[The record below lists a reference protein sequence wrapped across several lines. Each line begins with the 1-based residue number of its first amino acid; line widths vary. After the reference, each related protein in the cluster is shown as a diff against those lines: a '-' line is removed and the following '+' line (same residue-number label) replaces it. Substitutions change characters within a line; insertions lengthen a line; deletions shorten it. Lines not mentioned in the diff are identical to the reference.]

1 MCGGLIME
9 RIPIAGP
16 SISQREIDYATDAA
30 TTGWYDG
37 AGEYPRRFERAFA
50 SYLGVKH
57 AVSLPSCTSG
67 LHLALA
73 ALGIGP
79 GDEVIVPDVTWI
91 ASAAPI
97 SYVGAVA
104 VFADIDER
112 TWCLSSQSVR
122 ECVTEKT
129 KAILAVDLYGGTADY
144 EGLRQIAE
152 EHGLK
157 IIEDAAEAFGSEYEG
172 CKAGALGDV
181 AAFSFHGSK
190 TMSTGEGGM
199 LVTDDDE
206 LYARAMQL
214 RDHGREPGD
223 VLFRNT
229 EVAFKYKMPPVS
241 AAIGLGQ
248 VERAEELVVRKR
260 EIFNWYH
267 EALNEVTGV
276 HLNHEPDNTKNS
288 YWMVTAVLEPKLD
301 WPKEKLMGALDREG
315 IDSRPMFYPLSSL
328 SAYDGFPQA
337 AKARECNEVS
347 YRITPWGINLPS
359 ALCLKEDQVQ
369 HVVDVLAQILRAP

>member
-1 MCGGLIME
+1 MIME

-16 SISQREIDYATDAA
+16 SISQREIDYVTDAA

-37 AGEYPRRFERAFA
+37 AGEYPHRFERAFA
-50 SYLGVKH
+50 SYLEVKH

-122 ECVTEKT
+122 ECITEKT
-129 KAILAVDLYGGTADY
+129 KAILAVDLYGGIADY
-144 EGLRQIAE
+144 AELRLLAE

-172 CKAGALGDV
+172 CKAGTLGDV

-206 LYARAMQL
+206 LYARVMQL

-267 EALNEVTGV
+267 EALSEVNGV
-276 HLNHEPDNTKNS
+276 QLNHEPDNTKNS
-288 YWMVTAVLEPKLD
+288 YWMVTAVLDPKLG
-301 WPKEKLMGALDREG
+301 WPKEKLMGALDKEG

-328 SAYDGFPQA
+328 SAYDGVFQSA
-337 AKARECNEVS
+337 MARDRNEVS

-359 ALCLKEDQVQ
+359 ALCLKKGQVQ
-369 HVVDVLAQILRAP
+369 RVVDALIQILSAP

>member
-1 MCGGLIME
+1 MPERLIKK

-30 TTGWYDG
+30 ATGWYDG
-37 AGEYPRRFERAFA
+37 AGDYPHRFERAFA
-50 SYLGVKH
+50 SYLEVKH
-57 AVSLPSCTSG
+57 AVSLPSCTTG

-97 SYVGAVA
+97 NYVGASA

-112 TWCLSSQSVR
+112 TWCLSPQSVR

-129 KAILAVDLYGGTADY
+129 KAILSVDLYGGVSDY

-152 EHGLK
+152 EYGLK
-157 IIEDAAEAFGSEYEG
+157 IIEDAAEAFGSEFEG
-172 CKAGALGDV
+172 RKAGTLGDV

-199 LVTDDDE
+199 LVTDDDD
-206 LYARAMQL
+206 LYARVMHL

-229 EVAFKYKMPPVS
+229 KVAFKYKMPSVS

-248 VERAEELVVRKR
+248 VERAEELVARKR
-260 EIFNWYH
+260 EIFNWYY
-267 EALNEVTGV
+267 EAFSEADGIQ
-276 HLNHEPDNTKNS
+276 LNHEPCNTKNS
-288 YWMVTAVLEPKLD
+288 YWMVTAILEPKLE

-328 SAYDGFPQA
+328 SAYDGVSQA
-337 AKARECNEVS
+337 AEARDRNEVS

-359 ALCLKEDQVQ
+359 ALCLEESQVQ
-369 HVVDVLAQILRAP
+369 RVADAFPQILSA

>member
-1 MCGGLIME
+1 ME

-30 TTGWYDG
+30 ATGWYDG
-37 AGEYPRRFERAFA
+37 AGDYPRRFESAFA
-50 SYLGVKH
+50 SYLEVKH

-97 SYVGAVA
+97 NYVGASA
-104 VFADIDER
+104 VFADVDER
-112 TWCLSSQSVR
+112 TWCLSPQSVR

-129 KAILAVDLYGGTADY
+129 KAILSVDLYGGVSDY

-157 IIEDAAEAFGSEYEG
+157 IVEDAAEAFGSEFEG
-172 CKAGALGDV
+172 RKAGTLGDV

-199 LVTDDDE
+199 LVTDDDD
-206 LYARAMQL
+206 LHARVMHL

-248 VERAEELVVRKR
+248 VERAEELVARKR
-260 EIFNWYH
+260 EIFNWYY
-267 EALNEVTGV
+267 EAFSEADGIQ
-276 HLNHEPDNTKNS
+276 LNHEPCNTKNS
-288 YWMVTAVLEPKLD
+288 YWMVTAILEPKLE

-328 SAYDGFPQA
+328 SAYDGVSQA
-337 AKARECNEVS
+337 AEARDRNEVS

-359 ALCLKEDQVQ
+359 ALCLEESQVQ
-369 HVVDVLAQILRAP
+369 RVADAFLQILSA

>member
-1 MCGGLIME
+1 MPERLIKK

-30 TTGWYDG
+30 ATGWYDG
-37 AGEYPRRFERAFA
+37 AGDYPHRFERAFA
-50 SYLGVKH
+50 SYLEVKH
-57 AVSLPSCTSG
+57 AVSLPSCTTG

-97 SYVGAVA
+97 NYVGASA

-112 TWCLSSQSVR
+112 TWCLSPQSVR

-129 KAILAVDLYGGTADY
+129 KAILSVDLYGGVSDY

-152 EHGLK
+152 EYGLK
-157 IIEDAAEAFGSEYEG
+157 IIEDAAEAFGSEFEG
-172 CKAGALGDV
+172 RKAGTLGDV

-199 LVTDDDE
+199 LVTDDDD
-206 LYARAMQL
+206 LHARVMHL

-229 EVAFKYKMPPVS
+229 EVAFKYKMPSVS

-248 VERAEELVVRKR
+248 VERAEELVARKR
-260 EIFNWYH
+260 EIFNWYY
-267 EALNEVTGV
+267 EAFSEADGIQ
-276 HLNHEPDNTKNS
+276 LNHEPCNTKNS
-288 YWMVTAVLEPKLD
+288 YWMVTAILEPKLE

-328 SAYDGFPQA
+328 SAYDGVSQA
-337 AKARECNEVS
+337 AEARDRNEVS

-359 ALCLKEDQVQ
+359 ALCLEESQVQ
-369 HVVDVLAQILRAP
+369 RAADAFLQILSA

>member
-30 TTGWYDG
+30 ATGWYDG
-37 AGEYPRRFERAFA
+37 AGDYPHRFERAFA
-50 SYLGVKH
+50 SYLEVKH

-73 ALGIGP
+73 ALGIGA

-97 SYVGAVA
+97 NYVGASA

-112 TWCLSSQSVR
+112 TWCLSPQSVR

-129 KAILAVDLYGGTADY
+129 KAILSVDLYGGVSDY

-152 EHGLK
+152 EYGLK
-157 IIEDAAEAFGSEYEG
+157 IIEDAAEAFGSEFEG
-172 CKAGALGDV
+172 RKAGTLGDV

-199 LVTDDDE
+199 LVTDDDD
-206 LYARAMQL
+206 LHARVMHL

-229 EVAFKYKMPPVS
+229 EVAFKYKMPSVS

-248 VERAEELVVRKR
+248 VERAEELVARKR
-260 EIFNWYH
+260 EIFNWYY
-267 EALNEVTGV
+267 EAFSEADGIQ
-276 HLNHEPDNTKNS
+276 LNHEPCNTKNS
-288 YWMVTAVLEPKLD
+288 YWMVTAILEPKLE

-328 SAYDGFPQA
+328 SAYDGVFQA
-337 AKARECNEVS
+337 AEARDRNEVS

-359 ALCLKEDQVQ
+359 ALCLEESQVQ
-369 HVVDVLAQILRAP
+369 RVADAFLQILSA

>member
-1 MCGGLIME
+1 MPERLIKK

-30 TTGWYDG
+30 ATGWYDG
-37 AGEYPRRFERAFA
+37 AGDYPHRFERAFA
-50 SYLGVKH
+50 SYLEVKH
-57 AVSLPSCTSG
+57 AVSLPSCTTG

-73 ALGIGP
+73 ALGIGA

-97 SYVGAVA
+97 NYVGASA

-112 TWCLSSQSVR
+112 TWCLSPQSVR

-129 KAILAVDLYGGTADY
+129 KAILSVDLYGGVSDY

-152 EHGLK
+152 EYGLK
-157 IIEDAAEAFGSEYEG
+157 IIEDAAEAFGSEFEG
-172 CKAGALGDV
+172 RKAGTLGDV

-199 LVTDDDE
+199 LVTDDDD
-206 LYARAMQL
+206 LYARVMHL

-229 EVAFKYKMPPVS
+229 KVAFKYKMPSVS

-248 VERAEELVVRKR
+248 VERAEELVARKR
-260 EIFNWYH
+260 EIFNWYY
-267 EALNEVTGV
+267 EAFSEADGIQ
-276 HLNHEPDNTKNS
+276 LNHEPCNTKNS
-288 YWMVTAVLEPKLD
+288 YWMVTAILEPKLE

-328 SAYDGFPQA
+328 SAYDGVSQA
-337 AKARECNEVS
+337 AEARDRNEVS

-359 ALCLKEDQVQ
+359 ALCLEESQVQ
-369 HVVDVLAQILRAP
+369 RAADAFLQILSA

>member
-1 MCGGLIME
+1 ME

-30 TTGWYDG
+30 ATGWYDG
-37 AGEYPRRFERAFA
+37 AGDYPRRFESAFA

-57 AVSLPSCTSG
+57 AVCLPSCTSG

-73 ALGIGP
+73 ALSIGP

-97 SYVGAVA
+97 NYVGASA

-112 TWCLSSQSVR
+112 TWCLSPQSVR

-129 KAILAVDLYGGTADY
+129 KAILSVDLYGGVSDY

-152 EHGLK
+152 EYGLK
-157 IIEDAAEAFGSEYEG
+157 IIEDAAEAFGSEFEG
-172 CKAGALGDV
+172 RKAGTLGDV

-199 LVTDDDE
+199 LVTDDDD
-206 LYARAMQL
+206 LYARVMHL

-229 EVAFKYKMPPVS
+229 EVAFKYKMPSVS

-248 VERAEELVVRKR
+248 VERAEELVARKR
-260 EIFNWYH
+260 EIFNWYY
-267 EALNEVTGV
+267 EAFSEADGIQ
-276 HLNHEPDNTKNS
+276 LNHEPCNTKNS
-288 YWMVTAVLEPKLD
+288 YWMVTAILEPKLE

-328 SAYDGFPQA
+328 SAYDGVSQA
-337 AKARECNEVS
+337 AEARDRNEVS

-359 ALCLKEDQVQ
+359 ALCLEESQVQ
-369 HVVDVLAQILRAP
+369 RVADAFLQILSA

>member
-30 TTGWYDG
+30 ATGWYDG
-37 AGEYPRRFERAFA
+37 AGDYPRRFERAFA

-97 SYVGAVA
+97 NYVGASA
-104 VFADIDER
+104 VFADVDER
-112 TWCLSSQSVR
+112 TWCLSPQSVR

-129 KAILAVDLYGGTADY
+129 KAILSVDLYGGVSDY

-157 IIEDAAEAFGSEYEG
+157 IVEDAAEAFGSEFEG
-172 CKAGALGDV
+172 RKAGTLGDV

-199 LVTDDDE
+199 LVTDDDD
-206 LYARAMQL
+206 LHARVMHL

-229 EVAFKYKMPPVS
+229 EVAFKYKMPSVS

-248 VERAEELVVRKR
+248 VERAEELVARKR
-260 EIFNWYH
+260 EIFNWYD
-267 EALNEVTGV
+267 EAFSEADGIQ
-276 HLNHEPDNTKNS
+276 LNHEPCNTKNS
-288 YWMVTAVLEPKLD
+288 YWMVTAILEPKLE

-328 SAYDGFPQA
+328 SAYDGVPQA
-337 AKARECNEVS
+337 AEARDRNEVS

-359 ALCLKEDQVQ
+359 ALCLEESQVQ
-369 HVVDVLAQILRAP
+369 RVADAFLQILSA

>member
-1 MCGGLIME
+1 ME

-30 TTGWYDG
+30 ATGWYDG
-37 AGEYPRRFERAFA
+37 AGDYPHRFERAFA
-50 SYLGVKH
+50 SYLEVKH
-57 AVSLPSCTSG
+57 AVSLPSCTTG

-97 SYVGAVA
+97 NYVGASA

-112 TWCLSSQSVR
+112 TWCLSPQSVR

-129 KAILAVDLYGGTADY
+129 KAILSVDLYGGVSDY

-152 EHGLK
+152 EYGLK
-157 IIEDAAEAFGSEYEG
+157 IIEDAAEAFGSEFEG
-172 CKAGALGDV
+172 RKAGTLGDV

-199 LVTDDDE
+199 LVTDDDD
-206 LYARAMQL
+206 LYARVMHL

-229 EVAFKYKMPPVS
+229 KVAFKYKMPSVS

-248 VERAEELVVRKR
+248 VERAEELVARKR
-260 EIFNWYH
+260 EIFNWYY
-267 EALNEVTGV
+267 EAFSEADGIQ
-276 HLNHEPDNTKNS
+276 LNHEPCNTKNS
-288 YWMVTAVLEPKLD
+288 YWMVTAILEPKLE

-328 SAYDGFPQA
+328 SAYDGVSQA
-337 AKARECNEVS
+337 AEARDRNEVS

-359 ALCLKEDQVQ
+359 ALCLEESQVQ
-369 HVVDVLAQILRAP
+369 RAADAFLQILSA

>member
-30 TTGWYDG
+30 ATGWYDG
-37 AGEYPRRFERAFA
+37 AGDYPRRFESAFA

-57 AVSLPSCTSG
+57 AVCLPSCTSG

-73 ALGIGP
+73 ALSIGP

-97 SYVGAVA
+97 NYVGASA

-112 TWCLSSQSVR
+112 TWCLSPQSVR

-129 KAILAVDLYGGTADY
+129 KAILSVDLYGGVPDY

-152 EHGLK
+152 EYGLK
-157 IIEDAAEAFGSEYEG
+157 IIEDAAEAFGSEFEG
-172 CKAGALGDV
+172 RKAGTLGDV

-199 LVTDDDE
+199 LVTDDDD
-206 LYARAMQL
+206 LHARVMHL

-229 EVAFKYKMPPVS
+229 EVAFKYKMPSVS

-248 VERAEELVVRKR
+248 VERAEELVARKR
-260 EIFNWYH
+260 EIFNWYY
-267 EALNEVTGV
+267 EAFSEADGIQ
-276 HLNHEPDNTKNS
+276 LNHEPCNTKNS
-288 YWMVTAVLEPKLD
+288 YWMVTAILEPKLE

-328 SAYDGFPQA
+328 SAYDGVSQA
-337 AKARECNEVS
+337 AEARDRNEVS

-359 ALCLKEDQVQ
+359 ALCLEESQVQ
-369 HVVDVLAQILRAP
+369 RAADAFLQILSA

>member
-30 TTGWYDG
+30 ATGWYDG
-37 AGEYPRRFERAFA
+37 AGDYPHRFERAFA
-50 SYLGVKH
+50 SYLEVKH

-73 ALGIGP
+73 ALGIGA

-97 SYVGAVA
+97 NYVGASA

-112 TWCLSSQSVR
+112 TWCLSPQSVR

-129 KAILAVDLYGGTADY
+129 KAILSVDLYGGVSDY

-152 EHGLK
+152 EYGLK
-157 IIEDAAEAFGSEYEG
+157 IIEDAAEAFGSEFEG
-172 CKAGALGDV
+172 RKAGTLGDV

-199 LVTDDDE
+199 LVTDDDD
-206 LYARAMQL
+206 LYARVMHL

-229 EVAFKYKMPPVS
+229 KVAFKYKMPSVS

-248 VERAEELVVRKR
+248 VERAEELVARKR
-260 EIFNWYH
+260 EIFNWYY
-267 EALNEVTGV
+267 EAFSEADGIQ
-276 HLNHEPDNTKNS
+276 LNHEPCNTKNS
-288 YWMVTAVLEPKLD
+288 YWMVTAILEPKLE

-328 SAYDGFPQA
+328 SAYDGVSQA
-337 AKARECNEVS
+337 AEARDRNEVS

-359 ALCLKEDQVQ
+359 ALCLEESQVQ
-369 HVVDVLAQILRAP
+369 RVADAFLQILSA

>member
-30 TTGWYDG
+30 ATGWYDG
-37 AGEYPRRFERAFA
+37 AGDYPHRFERAFA
-50 SYLGVKH
+50 SYLEVKH

-73 ALGIGP
+73 ALGIGA

-97 SYVGAVA
+97 NYVGASA

-112 TWCLSSQSVR
+112 TWCLSPQSVR

-129 KAILAVDLYGGTADY
+129 KAILSVDLYGGVSDY

-152 EHGLK
+152 EYGLK
-157 IIEDAAEAFGSEYEG
+157 IIEDAAEAFGSEFEG
-172 CKAGALGDV
+172 RKAGTLGDV

-199 LVTDDDE
+199 LVTDDDD
-206 LYARAMQL
+206 LHARVMHL

-229 EVAFKYKMPPVS
+229 EVAFKYKMPSVS

-248 VERAEELVVRKR
+248 VERAEELVARKR
-260 EIFNWYH
+260 EIFNWYY
-267 EALNEVTGV
+267 EAFSEADGIQ
-276 HLNHEPDNTKNS
+276 LNHEPCNTKNS
-288 YWMVTAVLEPKLD
+288 YWMVTAILEPKLE

-328 SAYDGFPQA
+328 SAYDGVSQA
-337 AKARECNEVS
+337 AEARDRNEVS

-359 ALCLKEDQVQ
+359 ALCLEESQVQ
-369 HVVDVLAQILRAP
+369 RVADAFLQILSA